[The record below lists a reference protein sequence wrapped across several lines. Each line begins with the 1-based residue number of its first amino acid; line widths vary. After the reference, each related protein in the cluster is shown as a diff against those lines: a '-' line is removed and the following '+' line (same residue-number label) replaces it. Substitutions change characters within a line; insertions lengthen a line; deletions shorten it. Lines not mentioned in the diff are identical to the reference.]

1 MSWPFRSRW
10 SYILDEKE
18 RTCGLS
24 WRGRD
29 CDGLA
34 GVIGSLYILLW
45 CERSQRC
52 GEIIENRIKTLIW
65 FEKWI
70 VDHANS
76 IELASNHCYF
86 YHKQKIS
93 CKTLNIESFS
103 ILPFTQIYLL
113 FP

>member
-1 MSWPFRSRW
+1 MWAELERAGLRW
-10 SYILDEKE
+10 
-18 RTCGLS
+18 LS
-24 WRGRD
+24 WRDR
-29 CDGLA
+29 L
-34 GVIGSLYILLW
+34 IIYIIMV
-45 CERSQRC
+45 RAKSKT